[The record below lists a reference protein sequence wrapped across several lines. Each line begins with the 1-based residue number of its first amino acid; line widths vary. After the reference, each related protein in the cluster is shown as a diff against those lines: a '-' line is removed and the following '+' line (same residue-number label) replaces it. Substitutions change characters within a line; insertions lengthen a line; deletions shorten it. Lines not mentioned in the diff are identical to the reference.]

1 MCVCVAVARC
11 SLKNISNDVERCLSL
26 VRYYILGSFFFGV
39 VCSLVF
45 FFFFFDMLCS
55 LVFLCNSIFSVLKKD
70 CVDL

>member
-26 VRYYILGSFFFGV
+26 VRYYILGSF
-39 VCSLVF
+39 VF
-45 FFFFFDMLCS
+45 LGSMFTCFLFFFFDMLCS

>member
-26 VRYYILGSFFFGV
+26 VRYYILGSFFFWV

-45 FFFFFDMLCS
+45 FFFFLICYVHLFSYATQS
-55 LVFLCNSIFSVLKKD
+55 LVC
-70 CVDL
+70 

>member
-45 FFFFFDMLCS
+45 
-55 LVFLCNSIFSVLKKD
+55 LCNSIFSVLKKD